1 MVRRRIQFLVAMIV
15 AAFASS
21 SAHAFNM
28 QFASDTPIANFS
40 SEDRA
45 KHEAMLTEL
54 LESTPDG
61 KSVSWATESTRSGG
75 QGVALRTLKRQGK
88 TCRDIQIKTYY
99 RALKATNG
107 LRACRGEDGKWS
119 LEN

>member
-1 MVRRRIQFLVAMIV
+1 MVHCQLRFLVSLAFV
-15 AAFASS
+15 ALLAP

-40 SEDRA
+40 ADDRA
-45 KHEAMLTEL
+45 KHEVMLTEL

-61 KSVSWATESTRSGG
+61 KSVNWANEATRSGG
-75 QGVALRTLKRQGK
+75 EGRALRTLKRQGR

-99 RALKATNG
+99 RAMKATNG